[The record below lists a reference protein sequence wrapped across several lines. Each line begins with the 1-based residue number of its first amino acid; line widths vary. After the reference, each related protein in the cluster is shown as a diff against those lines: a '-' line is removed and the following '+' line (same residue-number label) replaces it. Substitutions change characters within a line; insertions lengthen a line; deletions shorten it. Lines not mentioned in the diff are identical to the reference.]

1 MKLLIQPVANTLIF
15 VRKAATKSTKSNF
28 SSAWVKTRPNDFYG
42 LVTNF
47 GWFVVPKPYYAYRWT
62 TRLLDQEIK
71 KAYPDIQKNPRSR
84 DEVQSV
90 IDKWVESVKPHDVPA
105 VSKPTKADLERQ
117 KNEDLY
123 RQQLKED
130 EVVDGPVLEK
140 KRKVR
145 YKRTSRG
152 SVTFIHA
159 WNYFYSVTHPRYAHL
174 GKAEARKEVT
184 GIWNSMTT
192 DEKETYRESYA
203 KLLEEGKD
211 VFRGK
216 IVLKEE
222 KIKRLPKAR
231 KYSAKGKETSE
242 DNTLE

>member
-1 MKLLIQPVANTLIF
+1 MKLLIQLGANTLIF
-15 VRKAATKSTKSNF
+15 VRQAATKSAKSNV
-28 SSAWVKTRPNDFYG
+28 SSAWVNTRPNDFYG

-71 KAYPDIQKNPRSR
+71 NAYPDIQKNPRSH
-84 DEVQSV
+84 DELQSV
-90 IDKWVESVKPHDVPA
+90 IDKWVQSVKPHDVPA

-123 RQQLKED
+123 QQQLKED
-130 EVVDGPVLEK
+130 EIVDGPVLET

-159 WNYFYSVTHPRYAHL
+159 WNYFFSVTHPQYAHL
-174 GKAEARKEVT
+174 GKTEARKEVT

-192 DEKETYRESYA
+192 DEKEAYRESYSR
-203 KLLEEGKD
+203 LLEEGKD
-211 VFRGK
+211 IFRGK

-231 KYSAKGKETSE
+231 KYSAKGKETS
-242 DNTLE
+242 DHNALK

>member
-1 MKLLIQPVANTLIF
+1 MKLLIQLLANTLILI
-15 VRKAATKSTKSNF
+15 RQAATKSAKTDL
-28 SSAWVKTRPNDFYG
+28 SSAWVKTQPSDFYG
-42 LVTNF
+42 LLTNF
-47 GWFVVPKPYYAYRWT
+47 GWFVIPKPYYSYRWT

-71 KAYPDIQKNPRSR
+71 KAYPDIHKNPRSR
-84 DEVQSV
+84 DELQSV
-90 IDKWVESVKPHDVPA
+90 IDKWVQSVNPHDVPT

-123 RQQLKED
+123 RQQLKEE
-130 EVVDGPVLEK
+130 EVVDGSDQET

-152 SVTFIHA
+152 RVTFIHA
-159 WNYFYSVTHPRYAHL
+159 WNYFFSVTHPQYAHL
-174 GKAEARKEVT
+174 GKSEARKEVT

-192 DEKETYRESYA
+192 DEKEAYRESYA

-211 VFRGK
+211 IFRGK
-216 IVLKEE
+216 IVPKEE

-231 KYSAKGKETSE
+231 KYSAK
-242 DNTLE
+242 

>member
-1 MKLLIQPVANTLIF
+1 MKLSIQSGAKTLIF
-15 VRKAATKSTKSNF
+15 VRQAATKSAKSDL
-28 SSAWVKTRPNDFYG
+28 SSGWVKTRPNDFYG

-71 KAYPDIQKNPRSR
+71 KAYPDIQKNSRSR
-84 DEVQSV
+84 DDLQSV
-90 IDKWVESVKPHDVPA
+90 IDKWVQCVNQHDVPS

-117 KNEDLY
+117 KNDDLY
-123 RQQLKED
+123 RQQLKEV
-130 EVVDGPVLEK
+130 EVVDGPASET

-159 WNYFYSVTHPRYAHL
+159 WNYFFSVTHPRFAHL
-174 GKAEARKEVT
+174 GKTEARKEVT
-184 GIWNSMTT
+184 AIWNSMTT
-192 DEKETYRESYA
+192 DEKEAYRESYA

-222 KIKRLPKAR
+222 KIKRSPKSR
-231 KYSAKGKETSE
+231 KYSSKEKQTLE
-242 DNTLE
+242 DNALE